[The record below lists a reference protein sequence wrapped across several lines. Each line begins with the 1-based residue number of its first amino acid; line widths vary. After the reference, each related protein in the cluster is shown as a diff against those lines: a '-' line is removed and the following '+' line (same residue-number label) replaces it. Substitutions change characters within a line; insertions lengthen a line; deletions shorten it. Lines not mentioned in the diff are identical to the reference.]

1 MFWNHS
7 GKISKCEVFCFYFIL
22 RPCYFFS
29 LNYIYIFFFFSVDVK
44 DERKKDEE
52 DLSQTFPDLEQR
64 LQV

>member
-1 MFWNHS
+1 ML
-7 GKISKCEVFCFYFIL
+7 CFDAL
-22 RPCYFFS
+22 LFFS
-29 LNYIYIFFFFSVDVK
+29 LNYNYFFFFSVDVK